1 MRDDREKKPL
11 KLLVLSDE
19 VVEKFYSA
27 QVVEIF
33 PDIELIISCGD
44 LPYYYLEFILDM
56 LNVPMFFVHG
66 NHDPEEEIS
75 THGNRKYPWGAE
87 NLDRKFIHHQGLIF
101 MGLEG
106 SIRYSKALH
115 QYTQA
120 EMWAR
125 VAGLVPR
132 LLLNRML
139 YGRALDVFV
148 SHSPAYQIGDAVDP
162 AHQGFKAFRWLL
174 EIFKPRYQFHGHVHI
189 YDRKDCEPRQFM
201 RTTIINSCTYQRVN
215 IEQWEG
221 GKRYE

>member
-1 MRDDREKKPL
+1 MKEKAVKNPI
-11 KLLVLSDE
+11 KLLILSDE
-19 VVEKFYSA
+19 VVEKFYSP
-27 QVVEIF
+27 QVRNIF

-44 LPYYYLEFILDM
+44 LPYYYLEFIYDM

-75 THGNRKYPWGAE
+75 AHGSRKYPWGAK
-87 NLDRKFIHHQGLIF
+87 NIDRKIVHHQGLIF
-101 MGLEG
+101 LGLEG
-106 SIRYSKALH
+106 SIRYSKGLH
-115 QYTQA
+115 QYTQS

-132 LLLNRML
+132 LMLNRAI

-148 SHSPAYQIGDAVDP
+148 THSPAYQIGDAEDP

-174 EIFKPRYQFHGHVHI
+174 QVFKPKYQFHGHVHI

-201 RTTIINSCTYQRVN
+201 QTTIINSCSYQRVDL
-215 IEQWEG
+215 EHRG
-221 GKRYE
+221 GGN